1 MHGGGMTVHIKFH
14 EKSIQTTTQT
24 LDDCKT
30 VVAYY
35 SIEYMIAYMSYM
47 EKESPSSLKKG
58 IIFYIPYIIYITNI
72 HL

>member
-1 MHGGGMTVHIKFH
+1 MTVHIKFH

-30 VVAYY
+30 IVAYY
-35 SIEYMIAYMSYM
+35 SIIYMIAYIYVYM

-58 IIFYIPYIIYITNI
+58 IIFYIPYIIYI
-72 HL
+72 